1 MLWPIATLRQRALRE
16 GTHRPLANLAHPPR
30 CKAALS
36 ILARVRFRSTGRWHN
51 PLNAQLVQAQGFEAH
66 PHWRF
71 TTAIISITPM
81 QLDIF
86 EHSRDVVLRNAVID
100 ALRERDTGACAQA
113 LAALAAEC
121 GADTLLPA
129 FRILC
134 KKLHS
139 PIPKPLAREVAIAVL
154 EELDDAIAPAAHAV
168 FGKEAQAWL
177 SPLCAELAASI
188 ADYPFDSGHESLH
201 AAPLLLHAG
210 RWMEASACI
219 EAIASWRRQP
229 APLAW
234 MIEARC
240 HTAGF
245 NALMPLL
252 AELAW
257 MAPQRA
263 QVLAPRLELPA
274 LDRLVRNFDAEFEG
288 AGTPD
293 DFTWFPAWA
302 LIADSRLE
310 AYLRLSQAGANTRA
324 EYCARI
330 VLDLLLFER
339 QGRHAEL
346 IESRRKLRELHP
358 ALFARYMQ
366 GR

>member
-1 MLWPIATLRQRALRE
+1 
-16 GTHRPLANLAHPPR
+16 
-30 CKAALS
+30 
-36 ILARVRFRSTGRWHN
+36 
-51 PLNAQLVQAQGFEAH
+51 
-66 PHWRF
+66 
-71 TTAIISITPM
+71 M

-86 EHSRDVVLRNAVID
+86 EHSRDVMLRNAAID

-113 LAALAAEC
+113 LAALTAEY
-121 GADTLLPA
+121 GADPLLPA
-129 FRILC
+129 FGILC
-134 KKLHS
+134 GKLHA
-139 PIPKPLAREVAIAVL
+139 PLPKPIASELAIAIL
-154 EELDDAIAPAAHAV
+154 RDLDDAVAPAAHAV

-177 SPLCAELAASI
+177 SPFYAELAAAI
-188 ADYPFDSGHESLH
+188 ADYPFNSGRESLH
-201 AAPLLLHAG
+201 AAPLLLRAR
-210 RWMEASACI
+210 RWMNASACI

-240 HTAGF
+240 HLAGF
-245 NALMPLL
+245 DAIMPLL

-263 QVLAPRLELPA
+263 LLLAPRLELPA

-288 AGTPD
+288 AGTPE

-302 LIADSRLE
+302 LIADSRLAE
-310 AYLRLSQAGANTRA
+310 CLRLTQAGANTRS

-330 VLDLLLFER
+330 VLDLLSCER

-346 IESRRKLRELHP
+346 IEGRRKLRALHP

>member
-1 MLWPIATLRQRALRE
+1 
-16 GTHRPLANLAHPPR
+16 
-30 CKAALS
+30 
-36 ILARVRFRSTGRWHN
+36 
-51 PLNAQLVQAQGFEAH
+51 
-66 PHWRF
+66 
-71 TTAIISITPM
+71 M

-86 EHSRDVVLRNAVID
+86 EHSRDVILRNAAVD

-113 LAALAAEC
+113 LAALAAEY
-121 GADTLLPA
+121 GADPLLPA
-129 FRILC
+129 FSILC
-134 KKLHS
+134 GKLHA
-139 PIPKPLAREVAIAVL
+139 PLPKPIAREVAIAIL
-154 EELDDAIAPAAHAV
+154 RELDDAVAPAAHAV
-168 FGKEAQAWL
+168 FGKAAQAWL
-177 SPLCAELAASI
+177 SPLYAELAAAI

-201 AAPLLLHAG
+201 AAPLLLRAG
-210 RWMEASACI
+210 RWTNASVCI
-219 EAIASWRRQP
+219 EAMASWRRQP

-240 HTAGF
+240 HLAGF
-245 NALMPLL
+245 DAIMPLL

-257 MAPQRA
+257 MAPKRA
-263 QVLAPRLELPA
+263 QLLAPRLELPA
-274 LDRLVRNFDAEFEG
+274 LDRLARGFDVEFEG

-302 LIADSRLE
+302 LIADNRLAE
-310 AYLRLSQAGANTRA
+310 HLRLSQAGANTRS

-330 VLDLLLFER
+330 VLGLLSCER

-346 IESRRKLRELHP
+346 IEGRRKLRELHP

>member
-1 MLWPIATLRQRALRE
+1 
-16 GTHRPLANLAHPPR
+16 
-30 CKAALS
+30 
-36 ILARVRFRSTGRWHN
+36 
-51 PLNAQLVQAQGFEAH
+51 
-66 PHWRF
+66 
-71 TTAIISITPM
+71 M

-86 EHSRDVVLRNAVID
+86 EHSRDVVLRNAAID

-113 LAALAAEC
+113 LAALTAEC
-121 GADTLLPA
+121 GADPLLPA
-129 FRILC
+129 FSILC
-134 KKLHS
+134 GKLRS
-139 PIPKPLAREVAIAVL
+139 PIPKPIACGVAIANL
-154 EELDDAIAPAAHAV
+154 QELDAAVTPAAHAV

-188 ADYPFDSGHESLH
+188 ADYPFDSSHESLH
-201 AAPLLLHAG
+201 AAPLLLRAG
-210 RWMEASACI
+210 HWMNASACI

-240 HTAGF
+240 RIAGF
-245 NALMPLL
+245 DAMMPLL

-274 LDRLVRNFDAEFEG
+274 LDRLVRGFDAEFEG
-288 AGTPD
+288 EGTPE

-302 LIADSRLE
+302 LIADSRLGE
-310 AYLRLSQAGANTRA
+310 CLRLSQAGVNTRS
-324 EYCARI
+324 EYCARV
-330 VLDLLLFER
+330 VLGLLLCER

-346 IESRRKLRELHP
+346 VEGRRKLRELHS

>member
-1 MLWPIATLRQRALRE
+1 
-16 GTHRPLANLAHPPR
+16 
-30 CKAALS
+30 
-36 ILARVRFRSTGRWHN
+36 
-51 PLNAQLVQAQGFEAH
+51 
-66 PHWRF
+66 
-71 TTAIISITPM
+71 M

-86 EHSRDVVLRNAVID
+86 EHSRDVVLRNAVIG

-113 LAALAAEC
+113 VAALTAEY
-121 GADTLLPA
+121 GADPLLPA
-129 FRILC
+129 LSILC
-134 KKLHS
+134 VKLRS
-139 PIPKPLAREVAIAVL
+139 PIPKPLAREVAIAIL
-154 EELDDAIAPAAHAV
+154 QELDAAVAPAAHAV
-168 FGKEAQAWL
+168 FGNEAQAWF
-177 SPLCAELAASI
+177 SPLCAELAGSI

-201 AAPLLLHAG
+201 AAPLLLRAG

-240 HTAGF
+240 RIAGF
-245 NALMPLL
+245 DAIMPLL

-274 LDRLVRNFDAEFEG
+274 LDRLVRDFDAEFE
-288 AGTPD
+288 AEGTPD

-302 LIADSRLE
+302 LIAESRLAE
-310 AYLRLSQAGANTRA
+310 CLRLSQAGANTRA
-324 EYCARI
+324 EYCARV
-330 VLDLLLFER
+330 VLGLLSCER
-339 QGRHAEL
+339 HGRHAEL
-346 IESRRKLRELHP
+346 VEGRRKLRELHP

>member
-1 MLWPIATLRQRALRE
+1 
-16 GTHRPLANLAHPPR
+16 
-30 CKAALS
+30 
-36 ILARVRFRSTGRWHN
+36 
-51 PLNAQLVQAQGFEAH
+51 
-66 PHWRF
+66 
-71 TTAIISITPM
+71 M

-100 ALRERDTGACAQA
+100 ALRERDTGVCAQA
-113 LAALAAEC
+113 VAALTAEY
-121 GADTLLPA
+121 GADPLLPT
-129 FRILC
+129 FGVLC

-139 PIPKPLAREVAIAVL
+139 PIPKPIAREVAIAIL
-154 EELDDAIAPAAHAV
+154 QELDDAVASAAHAV

-177 SPLCAELAASI
+177 SPLYAELAAAI

-201 AAPLLLHAG
+201 AAPLLLRAG
-210 RWMEASACI
+210 RWMDASVCI
-219 EAIASWRRQP
+219 ETIASWRRQP

-240 HTAGF
+240 HIAGF
-245 NALMPLL
+245 DAIMPLL
-252 AELAW
+252 AEFAW

-263 QVLAPRLELPA
+263 QLLAPRLELPA

-302 LIADSRLE
+302 LIADNRL
-310 AYLRLSQAGANTRA
+310 AKCLRLSQAGANTRS

-330 VLDLLLFER
+330 VLDLLLFEG

-358 ALFARYMQ
+358 ALFAHYMQ

>member
-1 MLWPIATLRQRALRE
+1 
-16 GTHRPLANLAHPPR
+16 
-30 CKAALS
+30 
-36 ILARVRFRSTGRWHN
+36 
-51 PLNAQLVQAQGFEAH
+51 
-66 PHWRF
+66 
-71 TTAIISITPM
+71 M

-86 EHSRDVVLRNAVID
+86 EHSRDVILRNAAID
-100 ALRERDTGACAQA
+100 ALRERDTRACAQA
-113 LAALAAEC
+113 VAALTAEY
-121 GADTLLPA
+121 GADPLLPA
-129 FRILC
+129 FSIIC
-134 KKLHS
+134 EKLHT
-139 PIPKPLAREVAIAVL
+139 PLPKPIAREVAIAIL
-154 EELDDAIAPAAHAV
+154 QELDDAVASAAHAV

-177 SPLCAELAASI
+177 SPFYAELAAAI
-188 ADYPFDSGHESLH
+188 ADYPFDSGDESLH
-201 AAPLLLHAG
+201 AAPLLLRARH
-210 RWMEASACI
+210 WMDASVCI
-219 EAIASWRRQP
+219 EAIASWRRQS

-240 HTAGF
+240 HPAGF
-245 NALMPLL
+245 DAIMPLL

-263 QVLAPRLELPA
+263 QLLAPRLELPA

-302 LIADSRLE
+302 LIADNRLAE
-310 AYLRLSQAGANTRA
+310 CLRLSQAGANTRS

-330 VLDLLLFER
+330 VLGLLLFER

-346 IESRRKLRELHP
+346 VEGRRKLREVHA

>member
-1 MLWPIATLRQRALRE
+1 
-16 GTHRPLANLAHPPR
+16 
-30 CKAALS
+30 
-36 ILARVRFRSTGRWHN
+36 
-51 PLNAQLVQAQGFEAH
+51 
-66 PHWRF
+66 
-71 TTAIISITPM
+71 M

-86 EHSRDVVLRNAVID
+86 EHSRDVVLRNAAID

-113 LAALAAEC
+113 VAALTAEY
-121 GADTLLPA
+121 GADPLLPA
-129 FRILC
+129 FSLLC
-134 KKLHS
+134 EKLRS
-139 PIPKPLAREVAIAVL
+139 PIPKPIAREVAIAIL
-154 EELDDAIAPAAHAV
+154 QELDDAVAPAAHAV
-168 FGKEAQAWL
+168 FGKEAKAWL

-188 ADYPFDSGHESLH
+188 GDYPFDSGHESLH
-201 AAPLLLHAG
+201 AAPLLLRAG
-210 RWMEASACI
+210 HWMNASACI

-240 HTAGF
+240 RIAGF
-245 NALMPLL
+245 DAIMPLL

-274 LDRLVRNFDAEFEG
+274 LDRLVRDFDAEFEG
-288 AGTPD
+288 EGTPD

-302 LIADSRLE
+302 LIVDSRLGE
-310 AYLRLSQAGANTRA
+310 CLRLSQAGANTRP
-324 EYCARI
+324 EYCARV
-330 VLDLLLFER
+330 VLGLLLCER

-346 IESRRKLRELHP
+346 VEGRRKLREVHA